1 MDGPPL
7 SREKTHETRKD
18 WRTFMEIVREGKMK
32 RKHILIVDDDLNIL
46 RSMEFIL
53 EAADFEV
60 SAGRNGQEALEK
72 IKLAANHS
80 PVDLLI
86 TDIQMPGLTG
96 LQLIDEV
103 QRMKLSIPALVVT
116 AYGDQKLR
124 RELRQRGCLHYLYK
138 PFDEEKL
145 LEKVFTILGES
156 RESPMRR
163 NIDANGTVPETKG

>member
-1 MDGPPL
+1 
-7 SREKTHETRKD
+7 
-18 WRTFMEIVREGKMK
+18 MEIVRKGEMK

-72 IKLAANHS
+72 IKLAANHP

-86 TDIQMPGLTG
+86 TDIQMPGLSG

-103 QRMKLSIPALVVT
+103 QRMNLSIPVLVIT

-124 RELRQRGCLHYLYK
+124 RELAQRGCQHY
-138 PFDEEKL
+138 
-145 LEKVFTILGES
+145 
-156 RESPMRR
+156 
-163 NIDANGTVPETKG
+163 